1 MRFALFGAVCAAA
14 LALGGCPNPNQI
26 GVQQFGTITATVLL
40 ASNNQPVANALVAVN
55 TGPGG
60 QCKTGADGTC
70 TLNQV
75 PVGPQSVTA
84 NATGLQGPPVA
95 VNVAQQNQN
104 YPVTILMYP
113 SS

>member
-1 MRFALFGAVCAAA
+1 MRYALFGAVCAAA

-40 ASNNQPVANALVAVN
+40 ASNNQPVVNALVVVN
-55 TGPGG
+55 TGPNGT
-60 QCKTGADGTC
+60 CYTHADGTC
-70 TLNQV
+70 VISQV

-84 NATGLQGPPVA
+84 NAAGLQGPPVA
-95 VNVAQQNQN
+95 VSVAQQNQN

-113 SS
+113 AT